1 MTVVVAL
8 MSIVSMPGLV
18 ILLVV
23 VAGIDRIGQSANR
36 RLRLPWRKEESGR
49 PLAASGIEEM
59 HAILYAAKRH
69 ELDQRRTSLM
79 LRDEEADGAPPRS
92 TVDLDRGTAVIRNIP
107 ATPDR
112 QDHRLKAMEDE

>member
-1 MTVVVAL
+1 MTAVIAPTG
-8 MSIVSMPGLV
+8 IVSMPGLV

-36 RLRLPWRKEESGR
+36 HLRLPWRKEESGL

-59 HAILYAAKRH
+59 HAIFYAAKRH

-92 TVDLDRGTAVIRNIP
+92 TVDLDRGTAAAR
-107 ATPDR
+107 
-112 QDHRLKAMEDE
+112 HRPPV